1 MANQIIPMSKLR
13 KFLKLSLEGKS
24 LRQISELTGM
34 SRNTIFKY
42 NDLLKKHP
50 LSQKELANLSDK
62 ELYSIVYPPAVE
74 KQAHEVLYG
83 LFPEMDVKLSRVGVT
98 KFMLWEQYKQNHPEG
113 LQYSRFCEHYKRY
126 EKSQQITCVLEH
138 KAGDKMMVDFAG
150 KKLSLIDKET
160 GEAIPVEFFVA
171 ILPCSQYT
179 YAEACL
185 SQQTPD
191 FLHCLGNAL
200 SWFGGVP
207 EAIVTDNL
215 KPSVNKASRYDPE
228 INHSMSDFADHYD
241 TVVLPTRVK
250 KPKDKALV
258 ESAVNIL
265 YTRIYAP
272 LHDRV
277 FHTLQELNDA
287 VTELL
292 CKHNQQYFQGK
303 TISRKQ
309 QFDTL
314 ERNVLKPLPTCAF
327 EQKTYLQ
334 AKVHPN
340 CHVML
345 GKDKHHY
352 SVPYQYIG
360 KKVEIGYT
368 SQTVEV
374 YLKYE
379 RIAIHQR
386 TRTPY
391 RYTTNEAH
399 LHPRHQFYQNWSQD
413 HFIKQGMKIG
423 PNTLRLVEQMF
434 LQCKHPEQAFKGC
447 QGVLQ
452 LASKHGNHRIEEAAS
467 VCIQY
472 DFVSYSK
479 LDRILTLTEKGLL
492 ASSND
497 DNQNVNIDHKNIR
510 GESYYK

>member
-1 MANQIIPMSKLR
+1 MANQIIPMSKLK

-42 NDLLKKHP
+42 NDLLSKHP
-50 LSQKELANLSDK
+50 LSRKELSNLSDK
-62 ELYSIVYPPAVE
+62 ELYSIVYPPSVE

-83 LFPEMDVKLSRVGVT
+83 LFPEMDVQLSRVGVT
-98 KFMLWEQYKQNHPEG
+98 KFMLWEKYKQNHPEG
-113 LQYSRFCEHYKRY
+113 VQYSQFCEHYRRY
-126 EKSQQITCVLEH
+126 QKSQQITCVLEH

-150 KKLSLIDKET
+150 KKLYLTDKQT
-160 GEAIPVEFFVA
+160 KDKIPVEFFVA

-191 FLHCLGNAL
+191 FLHCLSNAL

-207 EAIVTDNL
+207 AAIVTDNL
-215 KPSVNKASRYDPE
+215 KPSVIKASKYDPE

-241 TVVLPTRVK
+241 TAVLPTRAR

-258 ESAVNIL
+258 ESAINIL
-265 YTRIYAP
+265 YTRVYAP

-277 FHTLQELNDA
+277 FYTLQELNDA
-287 VTELL
+287 ITELL
-292 CKHNQQYFQGK
+292 RKHNQQNFQGK
-303 TISRKQ
+303 TISRIQ

-314 ERNVLKPLPTCAF
+314 ERNELRPLPACAF
-327 EQKTYLQ
+327 EQKTYVQ

-360 KKVEIGYT
+360 QKVEIGYT

-374 YLKYE
+374 FLKYD

-386 TRTPY
+386 NRTPN

-399 LHPRHQFYQNWSQD
+399 LHPKHHFYQNWSRD
-413 HFIKQGMKIG
+413 HFIKQGTKIG
-423 PNTLRLVEQMF
+423 PNTLVLVEQMF
-434 LQCKHPEQAFKGC
+434 LQCKHPEQAFKAC

-452 LASKHGNHRIEEAAS
+452 LAVKYGNNRVEEAS
-467 VCIQY
+467 SICIQY
-472 DFVSYSK
+472 DFVSYRK
-479 LDRILTLTEKGLL
+479 LDKILALADQGLF
-492 ASSND
+492 ASLND
-497 DNQNVNIDHKNIR
+497 DQQDVNIDHKNIR
-510 GESYYK
+510 GESYYQ

>member
-1 MANQIIPMSKLR
+1 
-13 KFLKLSLEGKS
+13 
-24 LRQISELTGM
+24 M

-98 KFMLWEQYKQNHPEG
+98 KLMLWEQYKQNHPEG

-126 EKSQQITCVLEH
+126 EKSQQN
-138 KAGDKMMVDFAG
+138 
-150 KKLSLIDKET
+150 LIDKET

-171 ILPCSQYT
+171 ILPCSKYT

-215 KPSVNKASRYDPE
+215 KPSVNKARGYDPE

-258 ESAVNIL
+258 ESVVNIL

-292 CKHNQQYFQGK
+292 CKHNHQYFQGK

-314 ERNVLKPLPTCAF
+314 ERNVLKPLPTIAF
-327 EQKTYLQ
+327 EQKTYSQ

-345 GKDKHHY
+345 GKDKHHN

-360 KKVEIGYT
+360 KKVEIG
-368 SQTVEV
+368 
-374 YLKYE
+374 
-379 RIAIHQR
+379 
-386 TRTPY
+386 
-391 RYTTNEAH
+391 
-399 LHPRHQFYQNWSQD
+399 
-413 HFIKQGMKIG
+413 
-423 PNTLRLVEQMF
+423 
-434 LQCKHPEQAFKGC
+434 
-447 QGVLQ
+447 
-452 LASKHGNHRIEEAAS
+452 
-467 VCIQY
+467 
-472 DFVSYSK
+472 
-479 LDRILTLTEKGLL
+479 
-492 ASSND
+492 
-497 DNQNVNIDHKNIR
+497 
-510 GESYYK
+510 